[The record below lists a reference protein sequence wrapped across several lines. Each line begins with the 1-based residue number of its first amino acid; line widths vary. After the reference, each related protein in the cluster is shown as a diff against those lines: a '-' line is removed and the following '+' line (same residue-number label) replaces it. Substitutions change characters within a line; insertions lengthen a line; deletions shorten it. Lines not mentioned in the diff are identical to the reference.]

1 MMKESL
7 ISTLLPL
14 VITPFLQFAMQVI
27 TAAAFALHQIRY
39 LMTGILDFA
48 LCHPVKAFQALPL
61 IPKYSSGEVEKLQKH
76 ISFGKVVSGR
86 IWSID
91 GSALLGNCD
100 GENFDYS
107 EVNFKV
113 LPKSLKLCFIK
124 N

>member
-7 ISTLLPL
+7 ISTPLLL

-27 TAAAFALHQIRY
+27 TAVAFALRQIRC
-39 LMTGILDFA
+39 LMTEFLIA
-48 LCHPVKAFQALPL
+48 LCHPVNAFQALPL
-61 IPKYSSGEVEKLQKH
+61 IPKYSSGEVEKLQKY

-86 IWSID
+86 IWSTD